1 MEIKFYLI
9 ICMID
14 VYKEPKRNDYAIFDS
29 PLWVDPAFFIDKDQ
43 SSLQMVNSLSATIW
57 RQKTVHE

>member
-29 PLWVDPAFFIDKDQ
+29 PLWVNPAFFIDKGG
-43 SSLQMVNSLSATIW
+43 NCKT
-57 RQKTVHE
+57 QKA